1 MKKREAAES
10 LKNEKK
16 RKKTEQK
23 NKGSIPEIM
32 FITYFFVILFLGLL
46 GYISFFVFSG
56 REIVLNNAYNPRQEI
71 LANQTVRGSILSKEG
86 EILAESKVT
95 AEGKQTRSYPY
106 HNLFAHVVGFSSNGR
121 MGIESLANYNLITS
135 NTNIGTKVSNEL
147 MDRKN
152 PGDDVITTLDV
163 ELQKVAS
170 DALGVYKGSIIVMEP
185 ATGKILAMV
194 SKPDFNPNEITT
206 IWEDV
211 VNDKTS
217 TVLLN
222 RATQGLY
229 PPGSTFKIV
238 TALEYMKENP
248 TTYEAYHFDCKGKIQ
263 IGDSKISCYHGT
275 KHGSEDLKK
284 AFAKSCNSA
293 FADIGT
299 SLDHASF
306 SETLQQLLFNE
317 DLPLEFSYKKSAV
330 TVNADT
336 TDGSMVQ
343 IAIGQGTN
351 QITPIHMAMITAAIA
366 NNGVLMVPHVI
377 DQVQNDEGEI
387 IKRNSGKEYAALMS
401 PEESIF
407 LTDLMTEVVEKGTG
421 SKLSGLSYTA
431 AGKTGS
437 AEYNGVKEDSHAWF
451 TGFAPVSNPQVVV
464 TIIVEGAGS
473 GGDYAVPIA
482 KRIFDKYFE

>member
-23 NKGSIPEIM
+23 NKSNNPEIM
-32 FITYFFVILFLGLL
+32 FITYFFVVLFLGLL

-71 LANQTVRGSILSKEG
+71 LANQTVRGSILSKDG

-135 NTNIGTKVSNEL
+135 NTNIGIKVSNEL

-152 PGDDVITTLDV
+152 PGDNVITTLDV

-194 SKPDFNPNEITT
+194 SKPDFDPNEITT

-222 RATQGLY
+222 RATQGVY

-317 DLPLEFSYKKSAV
+317 DLPLEFTYKKSAV